1 MPPTD
6 SRESDLPLAPS
17 RRQALRR
24 AGGLAAAAAALAL
37 PTWTHA
43 QSEAPLR
50 LLVAYPPGGS
60 ADILARLLAQH
71 VGPVLN
77 RSVIVDNRPGAGG
90 MLGLGVAVQSPPD
103 GNTIFLCPV
112 TTLTIGTHMNKAS
125 RNDIA
130 RDLEPVS
137 LLCSAPHVLVVN
149 KQVPAQDMNAFVAW
163 LKKNGK
169 SVNYASG
176 YGTLSHLEGVLLGQ
190 RLGVELT
197 NVPYKGSAQAMTDL
211 LAGSV
216 SFLFD
221 SIPSAL
227 PFIRSGQL
235 RGLAVASSRRV
246 PALQELPTLKEAG
259 VPGYDVDNWFGI
271 SAPTNTP
278 RAAIAKLDE
287 AFAAIMK
294 DPKLAESLS
303 QNGYLANYANAA
315 DMGKIAVSEAAKW
328 GGLIQSAGISV

>member
-1 MPPTD
+1 MV
-6 SRESDLPLAPS
+6 
-17 RRQALRR
+17 R
-24 AGGLAAAAAALAL
+24 AGAFGVAAAGAGAWPALAL
-37 PTWTHA
+37 A
-43 QSEAPLR
+43 QSDTPLR

-60 ADILARLLAQH
+60 ADILARLLAQYL
-71 VGPVLN
+71 GPVLK
-77 RSVIVDNRPGAGG
+77 RSIIVDNRPGAGG
-90 MLGLGVAVQSPPD
+90 MLGLGVAVQAPPD
-103 GNTIFLCPV
+103 GNTVFLCPV

-125 RNDIA
+125 RNDVA
-130 RDLEPVS
+130 RDLDPVS

-149 KQVPAQDMNAFVAW
+149 KQVPAQDMTEFVAW

-169 SVNYASG
+169 GVNYASG

-190 RLGVELT
+190 RLGVNPT

-211 LAGSV
+211 IAGSV

-271 SAPTNTP
+271 SAPKNTP
-278 RAAIAKLDE
+278 REAVAVLDG
-287 AFAAIMK
+287 AFAQIMK
-294 DPKLAESLS
+294 DPKLADSLS
-303 QNGYLANYANAA
+303 QNGYLANYADAA
-315 DMGKIAVSEAAKW
+315 AMGKIAASEAQKW
-328 GGLIQSAGISV
+328 QALITSAGISV